1 MQGDAT
7 LRTAV
12 SRDLAPT
19 NDCAATPMS
28 RRMSVSVTLARIE
41 ATGTSK
47 GRMISTEQSQQ
58 RPPIDAP
65 ISSSADDDLGR
76 APVAHDFAES
86 IRELDVSQ
94 GLVVGILG
102 PWGHGK
108 SSFIN
113 LMREQFEAEPRLTV
127 VDFNPWMF
135 SGSNQLVNF
144 FFTEIGAELNVR
156 SRSRFGKAADWLGQY
171 AGILK
176 PISQFIP
183 IPGAATVGEAA
194 AAALTGLADST
205 NADRSANR
213 VREEITKELLA
224 LDLPIVVVIDDI
236 DRLTTIEIR
245 EIFKLVRL
253 TASFP
258 NIIYVLA
265 FDRERVEQALTED
278 GVPGRAYLE
287 KIVQLSFD
295 VPQAPEKLLRS
306 QVFEELNRILA
317 PVVDATLDGDRW
329 SDVYWE
335 LIDPL
340 FANMR
345 DVTRYAISARS
356 TIKNLGN
363 EVDLVDLLTMEA
375 LRVFRPELTQELSR
389 LRSELT
395 TTRAIPGRTDERAK
409 NRISALLAKFPDDDE
424 AIRALLNRVFPAA
437 LQYIENN
444 HYGSDWISTWRT
456 AHRMAHIDFVNLYFD
471 RVAPDELVAFR
482 NSELAFDLLGD
493 GAALKAYLTEL
504 DPEELETVLDGLTS
518 YEAKFTT
525 DMIVPGSI
533 TLLNLIDAIPEKK
546 QRGFFDVGRRDITVS
561 RITLRLIRRVN
572 NEAERE
578 RLVSQILEGV
588 ETYSSQLDFIHSMGY
603 REGVGHKLVSEAF
616 AEQIHAEFVTRL
628 QQSPPAEPSRE
639 WDAWRIYDAVRTKT
653 GKPPLK
659 PSDDP
664 VLLRAVVHSLKSTA
678 RSQSMGSRQ
687 IKTEDRL
694 AWDLLVEIFGDEAA
708 VKKVVGKIRNGLGD
722 DEVLR
727 LADAYLSGWRPER
740 F

>member
-1 MQGDAT
+1 MT
-7 LRTAV
+7 
-12 SRDLAPT
+12 
-19 NDCAATPMS
+19 
-28 RRMSVSVTLARIE
+28 
-41 ATGTSK
+41 TSD
-47 GRMISTEQSQQ
+47 QQ
-58 RPPIDAP
+58 HEKPPIDAP
-65 ISSSADDDLGR
+65 INSSADDDLGR
-76 APVAHDFAES
+76 APVAHDFADS
-86 IRELDVSQ
+86 IRELDASQ

-113 LMREQFEAEPRLTV
+113 LMREQFEAEPALTV

-144 FFTEIGAELNVR
+144 FFTEIGAELNIR
-156 SRSRFGKAADWLGQY
+156 SKSRFGKTADWLAKY

-176 PISQFIP
+176 PVSQFIP
-183 IPGAATVGEAA
+183 VPGAALAGEAA

-205 NADRSANR
+205 NADRSAKM
-213 VREEITKELLA
+213 VREEITQELSG
-224 LDLPIVVVIDDI
+224 LDQPIVVVIDDI
-236 DRLTTIEIR
+236 DRLTTVEIR

-317 PVVDATLDGDRW
+317 PVANATLDDSRW

-335 LIDPL
+335 VIDPL

-356 TIKNLGN
+356 TIKSLGN
-363 EVDLVDLLTMEA
+363 EVDLVDLLAMEA
-375 LRVFRPELTQELSR
+375 LRVFRPELIQQLSK
-389 LRSELT
+389 LRSDLT
-395 TTRAIPGRTDERAK
+395 NTREIMGRKDDRAQK
-409 NRISALLAKFPDDDE
+409 RITALLAKFPDDDDV
-424 AIRALLNRVFPAA
+424 IRALINRVFPVA

-444 HYGSDWISTWRT
+444 HYGSDWLSTWRT
-456 AHRMAHIDFVNLYFD
+456 AHRMAHIDFLNLYFD

-482 NSELAFDLLGD
+482 SSEHAFELLSD
-493 GAALKAYLTEL
+493 GVALKAYLTGL
-504 DPEELETVLDGLTS
+504 DPEQLETVLEGLTS
-518 YEAKFTT
+518 YEAKFTN
-525 DMIVPGSI
+525 DMIVPGSV

-546 QRGFFDVGRRDITVS
+546 QRGFFDIGRRDITVA
-561 RITLRLIRRVN
+561 RVVLRLFRRV
-572 NEAERE
+572 EDESERE
-578 RLVSQILEGV
+578 ALVAQILEGV

-603 REGVGHKLVSEAF
+603 REGAGHKLVSQAF
-616 AEQIHAEFVTRL
+616 AEQIQADFVARL
-628 QQSPPAEPSRE
+628 RKTPPPEPSRE
-639 WDAWRIYDAVRTKT
+639 WDAWRIYDAVQTET

-659 PSDDP
+659 PSDDR
-664 VLLRAVVHSLKSTA
+664 VLLRAVLHSLKSTA
-678 RSQSMGSRQ
+678 RSQSMDSRQ
-687 IKTEDRL
+687 VRTEDRL
-694 AWDLLVEIFGDEAA
+694 AWELLVQVFGSETA
-708 VKKVVGKIRNGLGD
+708 VKKVVANVRNSLGD
-722 DEVLR
+722 DDVLQ
-727 LADAYLSGWRPER
+727 LADKYLSGWRPER
-740 F
+740 L

>member
-1 MQGDAT
+1 
-7 LRTAV
+7 
-12 SRDLAPT
+12 
-19 NDCAATPMS
+19 MS
-28 RRMSVSVTLARIE
+28 N
-41 ATGTSK
+41 
-47 GRMISTEQSQQ
+47 TEHPQEK
-58 RPPIDAP
+58 PPIDAP
-65 ISSSADDDLGR
+65 ITSSDDDDLGR

-86 IRELDVSQ
+86 IRELDASQ

-113 LMREQFEAEPRLTV
+113 LMREQFETEPALTV
-127 VDFNPWMF
+127 IDFNPWMF

-156 SRSRFGKAADWLGQY
+156 NKSRFGKAADWLAQY

-183 IPGAATVGEAA
+183 FPGAAAAGEAT
-194 AAALTGLADST
+194 AAALTGLADTT
-205 NADRSANR
+205 NADRSAKK
-213 VREEITKELLA
+213 VREEITKELTALA
-224 LDLPIVVVIDDI
+224 QPIVVVIDDI
-236 DRLTTIEIR
+236 DRLTTLEIR

-278 GVPGRAYLE
+278 GIPGRAYLE

-306 QVFEELNRILA
+306 QIFEELNRILA
-317 PVVDATLDGDRW
+317 PVTNATLDDSRW

-335 LIDPL
+335 VIDPL
-340 FANMR
+340 FSNMR
-345 DVTRYAISARS
+345 DVTRYAVSARS
-356 TIKNLGN
+356 TIKSLGN
-363 EVDLVDLLTMEA
+363 EVDLVDLLAMEA
-375 LRVFRPELTQELSR
+375 LRVFRPELVQQLSK

-395 TTRAIPGRTDERAK
+395 STRDIMGRKDERAQK
-409 NRISALLAKFPDDDE
+409 AIAALLAKFPDEDDV
-424 AIRALLNRVFPAA
+424 IRALFDRVFPVA

-444 HYGSDWISTWRT
+444 HYGSDWLSTWRT
-456 AHRMAHIDFVNLYFD
+456 AHRMAHIDFLNLYFD
-471 RVAPDELVAFR
+471 RVTPDELVAFR
-482 NSELAFDLLGD
+482 NSEQAFELLRD
-493 GAALKAYLTEL
+493 GAKLKEYLTGL
-504 DPEELETVLDGLTS
+504 NPEDLETVIEGLTS

-525 DMIVPGSI
+525 DMVVPAST

-546 QRGFFDVGRRDITVS
+546 KRGFFDIGRRDITVG
-561 RITLRLIRRVN
+561 RVILRLLRRVED
-572 NEAERE
+572 EAERE
-578 RLVSQILEGV
+578 ALVSQILDGI

-603 REGVGHKLVSEAF
+603 REGAGLKLVSEAF
-616 AEQIHAEFVTRL
+616 ATQIQAEFVARL
-628 QQSPPAEPSRE
+628 QGTPPSEPSRE
-639 WDAWRIYDAVRTKT
+639 WDAWRIYDTVQTET
-653 GKPPLK
+653 GEVPLK

-664 VLLRAVVHSLKSTA
+664 VLLRAVLHSLKSTA

-687 IKTEDRL
+687 VRSEDRL
-694 AWDLLVEIFGDEAA
+694 AWELLVQVFGSEAA
-708 VKKVVGKIRNGLGD
+708 IEEVVGSVRKALGD
-722 DEVLR
+722 DEALQ
-727 LADAYLSGWRPER
+727 LADKYLSGWRPER